1 MGLDIGE
8 KRIGVALSDV
18 AGTVASPLTVL
29 DAARVRGDSKELLRL
44 IDDYEVETVVVGLP
58 LSLDGTEG
66 PQARHV
72 RTAANRLAEV
82 IPVPLVYYD
91 ERYSSVEAKQS
102 LTRDGVSS
110 RQQRGAVDSVA
121 AAVFLQ
127 DYLDEQVG
135 QAGGRTDR

>member
-18 AGTVASPLTVL
+18 TGKVASPLAIL

-72 RTAANRLAEV
+72 RTAAHRLAMV

-91 ERYSSVEAKQS
+91 ERYSSVEAKQT
-102 LTRDGVSS
+102 LARDGISS

-127 DYLDEQVG
+127 DYLDEQMSQDGV
-135 QAGGRTDR
+135 